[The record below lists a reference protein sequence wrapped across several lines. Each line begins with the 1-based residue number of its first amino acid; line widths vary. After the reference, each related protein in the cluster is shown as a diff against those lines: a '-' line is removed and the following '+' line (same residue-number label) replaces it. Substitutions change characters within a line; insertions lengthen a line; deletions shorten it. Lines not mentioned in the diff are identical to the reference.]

1 MSHDQRPGRMRVV
14 SDAAAARGNAA
25 NANAGANA
33 GANAAAG
40 GHAPAGSDGAT
51 PAGAGGLPILPALVF
66 LLACGAGGVIGVF
79 LLAGGH

>member
-25 NANAGANA
+25 NANA